1 MNVSDTLIAA
11 FLSVVAIVILAP
23 LANHFVT
30 KYRERRS
37 LRATLWVH
45 EAPLPLVLQKYF
57 QDLRYPSLAQTSFS
71 SPFNNTQ
78 LDAFHFLKGYMKLT
92 LYNPSKK
99 KLNAITVTLAQVL
112 ADPLYQIDDQT
123 ELHGPVE
130 RKILIGDLQPHRS
143 CTIHIWT
150 SFAYVDWHYTRLPIL
165 FEITA
170 DEFDKRTLKFP
181 LLGYL
186 KSQRQGRASR
196 YFMWASLGF
205 SAAIWLYLLLEWYRR
220 L

>member
-11 FLSVVAIVILAP
+11 ILSVTAVVFLAP
-23 LANHFVT
+23 LANHFIT

-45 EAPLPLVLQKYF
+45 DAPLPLVLKKYF

-92 LYNPSKK
+92 LHNPSKK
-99 KLNAITVTLAQVL
+99 KLNAVTVTLAQVM
-112 ADPLYQIDDQT
+112 AEPLYQIEDQI

-143 CTIHIWT
+143 CTLHIWT

-181 LLGYL
+181 FPGYL
-186 KSQRQGRASR
+186 KSQWQQRAT
-196 YFMWASLGF
+196 WVSLGL
-205 SAAIWLYLLLEWYRR
+205 SNVVIWVCIILFYWNTRH
-220 L
+220 